1 MRLFSTR
8 TPKINHRNAFPT
20 CFISFHWKCEH
31 FSFIPSF
38 CFVLSSDI
46 RVCFF
51 FFFSFLLAHS
61 LLFSLRKQIWNE
73 KKNCRCARSCSLLR
87 FMVAKLF
94 PSFWIRKTFLVVF
107 ILFEWYVYVGVC
119 VCVWWQWSKMCKG
132 VCCCCLLADMCALGQ
147 KKLEMNILWIVLVGQ
162 RFYDAKSVMIVVF
175 FLILTY
181 AIYERYDLWR
191 PVRFIHF

>member
-38 CFVLSSDI
+38 CFVLTSDF
-46 RVCFF
+46 RVS
-51 FFFSFLLAHS
+51 FFFSLSLFCLLIHF
-61 LLFSLRKQIWNE
+61 FSRCENKYG
-73 KKNCRCARSCSLLR
+73 KKNCRRARSCLLLR

-94 PSFWIRKTFLVVF
+94 PSFWIRKTFFVVF
-107 ILFEWYVYVGVC
+107 ILFKCMSMWVC
-119 VCVWWQWSKMCKG
+119 VCVCVVAMELNVQR
-132 VCCCCLLADMCALGQ
+132 CLLLMPACRYVCTWPKK

-175 FLILTY
+175 FNTY
-181 AIYERYDLWR
+181 LRNIRT
-191 PVRFIHF
+191 